1 VSDQIRVGVV
11 GLGYWGPNLARNFDR
26 LPGAELAYACDLDE
40 KNLAKARTQF
50 PRATVTDDLDLLLND
65 PSLDAVVLAT
75 SVPSHYPLGMRVLA
89 AGKHA
94 LIEKPMALRA
104 AEAEELCSA
113 AQSAGRILMVGHLLE
128 YHPGV
133 RAVKHLLDDGELGR
147 VLYVYANRLNLGK
160 VRPDE
165 NALWSLGPHD
175 ISVINFLT
183 GEEPAEVSARGECYL
198 QKGVEDV
205 VFGYIKFPSGMIGH
219 LHVSWLDPHKTRKI
233 TVVGSEKMVVFDD
246 MESDRKVTI
255 YDKGAVVPQYES
267 YGEYVSLRFG
277 DIHIPRIPN
286 DEPLRL
292 ECQHFVDSIRH
303 GTQPLSDGRDGLNV
317 VRVLEAMQISL
328 REGGRPVK
336 TAELTATAASGAVA
350 SSEPPGCPGCS
361 CEGGCR

>member
-1 VSDQIRVGVV
+1 VSGDAVRIGVV

-26 LPGAELAYACDLDE
+26 LPGVELAYCCDLEEE
-40 KNLAKARTQF
+40 KRAKASGQF
-50 PRATVTDDLDLLLND
+50 PRAVVTGDLARLLGDDD
-65 PSLDAVVLAT
+65 LDAVVVAT
-75 SVPSHYPLGMRVLA
+75 SVPTHYELGKAVLQ

-94 LIEKPMALRA
+94 LIEKPLALRA
-104 AEAEELCSA
+104 AEAAELCSA
-113 AQSAGRILMVGHLLE
+113 AQSTGRILMVGHLLE

-133 RAVKHLLDDGELGR
+133 RAVKQLLDDGQLGR
-147 VLYVYANRLNLGK
+147 ILYMYANRLNLGK

-175 ISVINFLT
+175 ISVINYLT
-183 GEEPAEVSARGECYL
+183 GEEPEEVSARGECYL

-205 VFGYIKFPSGMIGH
+205 VFGYIKFPSGMVGH

-233 TVVGSEKMVVFDD
+233 TVVGSDKMVVFDD
-246 MESDRKVTI
+246 MESDRKVTV

-267 YGEYVSLRFG
+267 YGEYVTLRFG

-292 ECQHFVDSIRH
+292 ECQHFVDCIRECR
-303 GTQPLSDGRDGLNV
+303 QPLSDGRDGLNV
-317 VRVLEAMQISL
+317 VRVLEAMQVSL

-336 TAELTATAASGAVA
+336 TAELA
-350 SSEPPGCPGCS
+350 
-361 CEGGCR
+361 